1 MFNKETQ
8 IKNTNKKDTMTYT
21 NYTMLTAKQQKEKK
35 MVKLTPAEIGEKVK
49 QIAELPTHTML
60 NGKRY
65 NLNSTQIGHRFNILT
80 SDLPMALNAVGEDYE
95 YATHTYINGNQ
106 IAMLSN
112 AGDTY
117 YITQKTKDKLD
128 ADLIDITDRR
138 NKSTKNGYTFEHP
151 VPCTVIRDEM
161 AKVDTIQ
168 EKNEVLMRLALNV
181 VILSSEED
189 KTLPR
194 QNMPTN
200 WDGHNVWARYEAAGL
215 QVMDKT
221 VSMHGPIR
229 R

>member
-1 MFNKETQ
+1 MINKETQ
-8 IKNTNKKDTMTYT
+8 INKKETMTYT

-49 QIAELPTHTML
+49 QIAELPTHTMV

-65 NLNSTQIGHRFNILT
+65 NLNSTQINHRFMILS

-95 YATHTYINGNQ
+95 YATHTYLNGNQ

-128 ADLIDITDRR
+128 ANLIDITDRR
-138 NKSTKNGYTFEHP
+138 NKSIKNGYTFEHP
-151 VPCTVIRDEM
+151 VPCAVVRNQM
-161 AKVDTIQ
+161 ANVNTIQ
-168 EKNEVLMRLALNV
+168 EKSDIMLKNNHV

-194 QNMPTN
+194 QNMPTD

-215 QVMDKT
+215 QVMDET

>member
-1 MFNKETQ
+1 MINKETQ
-8 IKNTNKKDTMTYT
+8 IKNTNKGHNTMMTT
-21 NYTMLTAKQQKEKK
+21 LEQAQKK
-35 MVKLTPAEIGEKVK
+35 MKNISKEEAMEQFS
-49 QIAELPTHTML
+49 QIWDLSK
-60 NGKRY
+60 GD
-65 NLNSTQIGHRFNILT
+65 LNSTQYSKRMN
-80 SDLPMALNAVGEDYE
+80 ALMMDMSIAHPSVDIQDFK
-95 YATHTYINGNQ
+95 YATHSYIQGNQ
-106 IAMLSN
+106 VAMFSN
-112 AGDTY
+112 SSDNY
-117 YITQKTKDKLD
+117 HITQKTKELLESKN
-128 ADLIDITDRR
+128 IDITDRR

>member
-1 MFNKETQ
+1 MINKETQ

-35 MVKLTPAEIGEKVK
+35 MVKLTPAEIGEKAK
-49 QIAELPTHTML
+49 QIAELPTHTMV

-65 NLNSTQIGHRFNILT
+65 NLNSTQIGHRFMILN

-95 YATHTYINGNQ
+95 YATHTYLNGNQ

-128 ADLIDITDRR
+128 ANLIDITDRR

-151 VPCTVIRDEM
+151 VPCAVVRNQM
-161 AKVDTIQ
+161 ANANTIQ
-168 EKNEVLMRLALNV
+168 EKSDIMLKNNHV

-194 QNMPTN
+194 QTMPTD
-200 WDGHNVWARYEAAGL
+200 WDGNDVWARYEEKGL
-215 QVMDKT
+215 KVMDEK
-221 VSMHGPIR
+221 VSMRGPIKR
-229 R
+229 